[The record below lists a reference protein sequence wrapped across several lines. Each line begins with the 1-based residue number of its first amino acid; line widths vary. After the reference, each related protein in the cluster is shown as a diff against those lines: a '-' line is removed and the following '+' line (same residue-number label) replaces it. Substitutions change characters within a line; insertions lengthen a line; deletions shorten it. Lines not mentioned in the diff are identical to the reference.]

1 MTNIE
6 NQNLSTIFDFKAWRA
21 VILAILA
28 VIIVSFVLSWQ
39 YKRMAAES
47 EEKLSSLEDV
57 VEESLVEDALDRF
70 MMARI
75 NKNEAQAGVYL
86 TEKAMEQKENGE
98 FVLVD
103 DFESYQVMGKN
114 KLQDSQSNS
123 FEFIVKLY
131 SEDKVSNVVEIIVL
145 AEIMDD
151 YYIDSVIIGG

>member
-57 VEESLVEDALDRF
+57 VEESLVEDAVDRF

-75 NKNEAQAGVYL
+75 NKNKAQAGVYL

-98 FVLVD
+98 F
-103 DFESYQVMGKN
+103 
-114 KLQDSQSNS
+114 
-123 FEFIVKLY
+123 
-131 SEDKVSNVVEIIVL
+131 
-145 AEIMDD
+145 
-151 YYIDSVIIGG
+151 